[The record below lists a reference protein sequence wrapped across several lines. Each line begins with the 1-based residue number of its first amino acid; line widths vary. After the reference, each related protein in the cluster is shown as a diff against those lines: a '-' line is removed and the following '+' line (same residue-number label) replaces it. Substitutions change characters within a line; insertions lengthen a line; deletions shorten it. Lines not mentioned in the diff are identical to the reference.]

1 MSPCGDFFT
10 MIGTF
15 LLYTGHYMPLARRV
29 ALDRILN
36 IQKKLLPDLLKV
48 MQKRYNI
55 LRHIQYLQ
63 PVGRRSL
70 ASSVDMTERVLRSET
85 DFLRA
90 QGLLDVDSSGMR
102 LTEQGMQLLAEME
115 PLIKQWF
122 GLSQLEKDLKDVLGI
137 KEVIVVPGDADSSEW
152 VKKEM
157 GRAAAK
163 VLKAI
168 AKSEQIV
175 AVSGGTTMLALAEM
189 IMPSPTLKT
198 LTFVPTRGGVGESVE
213 LEANYIASLM
223 AKRTGGKYR
232 LMHVPDQLSDEAY
245 ATLVKEPHIQEVIS
259 CLKKADIVIH
269 GVGEAK
275 TMAQRRKSTPEVLE
289 KLEREK
295 AVGESFGYYFNRFG
309 EVVYRVKTV
318 GLKLHDLDRV
328 KRMIAIAGGTSKAEA
343 ILSICTKVSKDML
356 ITDEGAARAILEQA
370 REHLE
375 HK

>member
-1 MSPCGDFFT
+1 ME
-10 MIGTF
+10 
-15 LLYTGHYMPLARRV
+15 H
-29 ALDRILN
+29 ILN

-48 MQKRYNI
+48 MQKRYDI
-55 LRHIQYLQ
+55 LRQIQYLQ

-70 ASSVDMTERVLRSET
+70 AVAVHLTERVLRSEI

-90 QGLLDVDSSGMR
+90 QGLLDVEASGMR
-102 LTEQGMQLLAEME
+102 LTEQGVELLAEME
-115 PLIKQWF
+115 PLMKEWF
-122 GLSQLEKDLKDVLGI
+122 GLSQLEKELKAFLGI
-137 KEVIVVPGDADSSEW
+137 QEVIIVPGDADESDW

-157 GRAAAK
+157 GRAGAK
-163 VLKAI
+163 VLKEI

-189 IMPSPTLKT
+189 MMPSPFLKAT
-198 LTFVPTRGGVGESVE
+198 TFVPTRGGVGESVE

-245 ATLVKEPHIQEVIS
+245 TTLVKEPHIQEVIA

-275 TMAQRRKSTPEVLE
+275 TMAIRRKSTPEVIE
-289 KLEREK
+289 KLERKK
-295 AVGESFGYYFNRFG
+295 AVGESFGYYFNRLG
-309 EVVYRVKTV
+309 EAVHRVQTV
-318 GLKLHDLDRV
+318 GLKLHDLEKVQRV
-328 KRMIAIAGGTSKAEA
+328 IAIAGGSSKAEA
-343 ILSICTKVSKDML
+343 IISVCTKVSKDML
-356 ITDEGAARAILEQA
+356 ITDEGAAKAILRHA
-370 REHLE
+370 PYHLE